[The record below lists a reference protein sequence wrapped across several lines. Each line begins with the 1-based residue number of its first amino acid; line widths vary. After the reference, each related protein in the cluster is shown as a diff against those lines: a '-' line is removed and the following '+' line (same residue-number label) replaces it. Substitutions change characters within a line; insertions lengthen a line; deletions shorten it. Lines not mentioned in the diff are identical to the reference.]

1 MTRLLSSLA
10 RLIDTAVPAD
20 TGHVH
25 AGSVGAL
32 SVCHDPDC
40 PMAREA
46 AEESDHRG
54 VAFLGRRRSR
64 SSVQRGTLQSRC
76 DQTRTPA
83 ELGPRAYSARSSGLE
98 SRKSAEARLQASG
111 TL

>member
-1 MTRLLSSLA
+1 MIRLLSSLA

-40 PMAREA
+40 PMAR
-46 AEESDHRG
+46 
-54 VAFLGRRRSR
+54 VNRR
-64 SSVQRGTLQSRC
+64 
-76 DQTRTPA
+76 
-83 ELGPRAYSARSSGLE
+83 
-98 SRKSAEARLQASG
+98 
-111 TL
+111 